1 VIEETILRRMPLFSS
16 LTAADRLSLAE
27 SLQERRLREGSF
39 LFYEGKTSRCL
50 YILLEGEVE
59 VIKAYGQPGERI
71 LGRRTTGTVFGEMS
85 LFSAQGAH
93 TASLRAC
100 TPLRLLKIRRRQFVA
115 LLHDYP
121 GMSLDLMRLLARRL
135 EESENA
141 TIQDLLV
148 KNRELAEAYRDLQLA
163 QAQIIEKEKLEHELE
178 LARQIQQRILP
189 HEVPQIAGLEFGALM
204 VPARLVAGDFYD
216 FIPLGKS
223 HLGIMVG
230 DVSDKGLAAAMFMS
244 LTYSLLKLEAL
255 RKPTPALVLEA
266 VNQHLMA
273 MDVSEM
279 FVTVLYGILDINS
292 REFSYARAAHPP
304 PIFVDIQGQG
314 RMLPYGVGQPLGVL
328 EDIQLDQNRVKLE
341 DGCSL
346 LLFSDGLTEASN
358 PPGDVFGETGA
369 LEVLKNERNS
379 NAQQTCQRLYEA
391 VSSFESPL
399 SAQDDITLVYLR
411 DLCST

>member
-1 VIEETILRRMPLFSS
+1 MIEDKILRRVPLFGS
-16 LTAADRLSLAE
+16 LSAADRQTLAV
-27 SLQERRLREGSF
+27 SLQERRLKTGRF
-39 LFYEGKTSRCL
+39 LFYEGKTNHCL

-59 VIKAYGQPGERI
+59 VIKAHGEPGERL
-71 LGRRTTGTVFGEMS
+71 LGRRSAGTIFGEMS
-85 LFSAQGAH
+85 LFTAQGAH
-93 TASLRAC
+93 TASVRAC
-100 TPLRLLKIRRRQFVA
+100 TPLRLLKIRRRHFVA
-115 LLHDYP
+115 LLHQYP
-121 GMSLDLMRLLARRL
+121 TMSLDLMRLMSRRL

-148 KNRELAEAYRDLQLA
+148 KNVELSQAYHDLQQA
-163 QAQIIEKEKLEHELE
+163 QAQVIEKEKLEHELE

-189 HEVPQIAGLEFGALM
+189 HEVPQVDGLEFGALM
-204 VPARLVAGDFYD
+204 VPARSVAGDFYD

-223 HLGIMVG
+223 HLGILVG

-292 REFSYARAAHPP
+292 LEFAYARAAHPP
-304 PIFVDIQGQG
+304 PIYIDSQGNG
-314 RMLPYGVGQPLGVL
+314 RMLPFGVGQPLGIL
-328 EDIQLDQNRVKLE
+328 EDVQLDQNRIKLE
-341 DGCSL
+341 DGSSL
-346 LLFSDGLTEASN
+346 LLFSDGLIEASN
-358 PPGDVFGETGA
+358 PSGDVFGESGA

-379 NAQQTCQRLYEA
+379 DAQQTCQRLYEA
-391 VSSFESPL
+391 VSSFERSL
-399 SAQDDITLVYLR
+399 SAQDDITLVCLR
-411 DLCST
+411 DLCAT